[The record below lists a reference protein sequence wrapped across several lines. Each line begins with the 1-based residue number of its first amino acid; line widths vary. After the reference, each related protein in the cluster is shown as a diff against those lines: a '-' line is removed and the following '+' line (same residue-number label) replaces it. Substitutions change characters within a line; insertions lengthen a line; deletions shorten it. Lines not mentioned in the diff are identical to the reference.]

1 MLPRKPLLCISAPDY
16 THPLYISGN
25 GVTFTITNNE
35 YSGGFIRDYYISG
48 GQQVL
53 YNEICLVC
61 NQGGSTY
68 DSARGNI
75 GTQTHRW
82 DVLWVDTAHYRDH
95 PSDSS
100 RTKKH
105 DIKPIRETGE
115 LIDSLEPVEFIYND
129 DSSEKIR
136 FGLIY
141 EDTINKLPEICTED
155 KKTGDLGIT
164 YEPLNTILLK
174 EVQELRKRVK
184 ELEEKN
190 ESYEERLI
198 KLEALIIKLKKGG
211 IMPPFFMP
219 FYFPEE
225 PRLPA
230 PRFVM
235 FFSISSGE
243 TS

>member
-1 MLPRKPLLCISAPDY
+1 MYLGPDK
-16 THPLYISGN
+16 THPLYVTGN
-25 GVTFTITNNE
+25 GITFTITNNNF
-35 YSGGFIRDYYISG
+35 SGGFIQDYYMDG
-48 GQQVL
+48 GSQVL
-53 YNEICLVC
+53 YQEICLVC

-68 DSARGNI
+68 DLARGNI

-115 LIDSLEPVEFIYND
+115 LIDSLEPVEFVYND
-129 DSSEKIR
+129 DSSEKVR

-141 EDTINKLPEICTED
+141 EDTIDKLPEICTED
-155 KKTGDLGIT
+155 DKTGDLGIT

-190 ESYEERLI
+190 TSYEERLI
-198 KLEALIIKLKKGG
+198 RLEALI
-211 IMPPFFMP
+211 
-219 FYFPEE
+219 
-225 PRLPA
+225 
-230 PRFVM
+230 V
-235 FFSISSGE
+235 
-243 TS
+243 

>member
-1 MLPRKPLLCISAPDY
+1 MTVGLWKIGASGIYYPSGQGFNYLAFLYHGATAYVTAQAPMYLGPDY

-198 KLEALIIKLKKGG
+198 KLEAII
-211 IMPPFFMP
+211 
-219 FYFPEE
+219 
-225 PRLPA
+225 R
-230 PRFVM
+230 
-235 FFSISSGE
+235 
-243 TS
+243 